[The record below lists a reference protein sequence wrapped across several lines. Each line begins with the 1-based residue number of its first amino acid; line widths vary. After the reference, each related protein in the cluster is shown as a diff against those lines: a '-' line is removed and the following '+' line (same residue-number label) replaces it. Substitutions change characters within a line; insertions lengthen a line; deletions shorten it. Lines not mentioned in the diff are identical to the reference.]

1 MRLICLLL
9 FIVLITFG
17 CEETKEVSHMNPVNW
32 EKRKIQ
38 LNPIDSLIYGST
50 YLSIYSEI
58 YDRSEKGTHNLT
70 ATASMRNIS
79 SKDSV
84 YILRTDYYDT
94 KGKLI
99 RTYFK
104 DPIFIRP
111 LETIHI
117 VIDQDDKHG
126 GTGANFT
133 FEWAVKKNTHE
144 PLFEAVMISTTGQQ
158 GISFTTHGIKR

>member
-1 MRLICLLL
+1 MRFICLFL
-9 FIVLITFG
+9 FSIFIAIG
-17 CEETKEVSHMNPVNW
+17 CEETKEVSHMDPVNW
-32 EKRKIQ
+32 EKRKIK
-38 LNPIDSLIYGST
+38 LNPTDSLVKGST

-58 YDRSEKGTHNLT
+58 YDRSEKGTHSLT
-70 ATASMRNIS
+70 ATASLRNIS

-84 YILRTDYYDT
+84 YILRTDYFDT

-104 DPIFIRP
+104 EPIFIRP

-117 VIDQDDKHG
+117 VIDQDDMHG

-133 FEWAVKKNTHE
+133 FEWATKKNIHE

-158 GISFTTHGIKR
+158 GISFTTHGVKR